1 MSEECTHDCSNC
13 SAACSSRDAAPQHD
27 APNPNSS
34 VKKVIGVVSGKGGVG
49 KSMTSALLA
58 CAMARRGYHCGILD
72 ADITGPSIPKLFGIH
87 GRAMADEKGCW
98 PIQSRMGIDV
108 MSINL
113 LVENE
118 EDPVVWRGPVI
129 AGAVKQF
136 WTDVVWK
143 DVDFLFVDMPPGTGD
158 VPLTVFQSLP
168 VDGIVVVASPQEL
181 VSMIV
186 AKAVNMAEMM
196 KVPMLGIVE
205 NMSGLSC
212 PHCGKE
218 IDLFKKGGGEQLAKQ
233 YELPFLGAIPLD
245 PATVIAADRG
255 VPVVS
260 LTENSPARQGFMA
273 LADAVI
279 AATEAE

>member
-87 GRAMADEKGCW
+87 GRAMADDKGCW

-158 VPLTVFQSLP
+158 VALTVFQGLP
-168 VDGIVVVASPQEL
+168 VDGIVIVTTPQDL
-181 VSMIV
+181 VQMIV
-186 AKAVNMAEMM
+186 EKAFNMAKMM
-196 KVPMLGIVE
+196 KVPVLGLVE
-205 NMSGLSC
+205 NMSAYVC
-212 PHCGKE
+212 PDCGKSHP
-218 IDLFKKGGGEQLAKQ
+218 LFGTSKVEETAAALGVPVLAK
-233 YELPFLGAIPLD
+233 LPLD
-245 PATVIAADRG
+245 PAVNTLV
-255 VPVVS
+255 
-260 LTENSPARQGFMA
+260 
-273 LADAVI
+273 DAGRVEDVQRPELQDFI
-279 AATEAE
+279 DVLKGYGD

>member
-13 SAACSSRDAAPQHD
+13 GAACSSRDAAPQHD

-158 VPLTVFQSLP
+158 VPLTVFQSIPL
-168 VDGIVVVASPQEL
+168 DGIVIVTSPQEL
-181 VSMIV
+181 VSLV
-186 AKAVNMAEMM
+186 VSKAVNMAKKMNI
-196 KVPMLGIVE
+196 PSLGLVE
-205 NMSGLSC
+205 IMSYVVC
-212 PHCGKE
+212 PDCGKRIE
-218 IDLFKKGGGEQLAKQ
+218 IFGQSKTAETAKEQGLELLAQMPFDPSLASLCDAGEIEKASVTV
-233 YELPFLGAIPLD
+233 LD
-245 PATVIAADRG
+245 G
-255 VPVVS
+255 VTDK
-260 LTENSPARQGFMA
+260 LEK
-273 LADAVI
+273 LL
-279 AATEAE
+279 